1 MDIKILVTPLH
12 YTSRKKNV
20 HQGKYTSMNYISRK
34 KMFIHFLSRAEDIF
48 AEFGYG
54 QIKTSQKDELPH
66 GVLNVVYLQNLF
78 RDGCNF
84 LR

>member
-1 MDIKILVTPLH
+1 
-12 YTSRKKNV
+12 
-20 HQGKYTSMNYISRK
+20 
-34 KMFIHFLSRAEDIF
+34 MFIHFLSRAEDIF

-66 GVLNVVYLQNLF
+66 GVLNVVYLQNFF

-84 LR
+84 FR